1 MAYQLIQLAPD
12 SYDILLDDRII
23 GSVVKS
29 GSHDAPVWIA
39 ELLDD
44 LPLEKRP
51 LPFTM
56 VEYPLRSF
64 EDVRVCLAHPQV
76 KPDPLSRLAS

>member
-56 VEYPLRSF
+56 VEHPFRSF
-64 EDVRVCLAHPQV
+64 EDVRVWLAHPQV